1 MALKTISLTNMENF
15 YDLLSNNPGLLIIK
29 FGATW
34 CGPCQK
40 IEKNIEQWFQ
50 ILSLN
55 QNIQTVLIDID
66 ESFEVYAYL
75 KNKKMMKGIPAILM
89 YKKGNNT
96 FVFDDIVNTS
106 DTVDVD
112 KFFKRCTDAIQT

>member
-55 QNIQTVLIDID
+55 QKIQTVLIDID

-75 KNKKMMKGIPAILM
+75 KNKKMIWE
-89 YKKGNNT
+89 
-96 FVFDDIVNTS
+96 
-106 DTVDVD
+106 
-112 KFFKRCTDAIQT
+112 IQA

>member
-1 MALKTISLTNMENF
+1 MTTSHTSAIAIVTVDQIVFRKFKTQENNITYSYLMALKTISLTNMENF

-55 QNIQTVLIDID
+55 QKIQTVLIDID

-75 KNKKMMKGIPAILM
+75 KM
-89 YKKGNNT
+89 
-96 FVFDDIVNTS
+96 
-106 DTVDVD
+106 
-112 KFFKRCTDAIQT
+112 